1 MTAIVRLQNG
11 MTVSCL
17 QKHEVPFISMEV
29 QSYFARHIRLQP
41 GDTVFD
47 VGANIGLFSL
57 AAYAHCERNVRVYAF
72 EPVPPI
78 FEMLETNVRSNVSG
92 QQVKVFNF
100 GLSDRSG
107 EVPFA
112 YYPHAPVLST
122 AYADKSADL
131 QLVEDLVLK
140 NLIHLDAA
148 PPLLRCLRWV
158 PESLRAPLV
167 HHGLERAL
175 QAERVICQMQTLS
188 QFIGESNIERIDL
201 LKIDVEKAELDVLRG
216 IAEKDWQK
224 IRQLVVELHDI
235 EGRLVT
241 IRTLLQAR
249 GMTEVAIEQPP
260 TLKNS
265 NIYTLFAQ
273 RL

>member
-1 MTAIVRLQNG
+1 M
-11 MTVSCL
+11 
-17 QKHEVPFISMEV
+17 
-29 QSYFARHIRLQP
+29 RLQP

-57 AAYAHCERNVRVYAF
+57 AAYAHYERNLRVYAF
-72 EPVPPI
+72 EPVAPI
-78 FEMLETNVRSNVSG
+78 FEMLDTNVRSNVSG
-92 QQVKVFNF
+92 QPVKAFNF
-100 GLSDRSG
+100 GLSDRAG

-112 YYPHAPVLST
+112 YYPRAPLLST

-140 NLIHLDAA
+140 NIIHLDAA
-148 PPLLRCLRWV
+148 PLLMRCLRWV

-175 QAERVICQMQTLS
+175 QAETVICRLQTLS
-188 QFIGESNIERIDL
+188 QFIRDHSIERIDL

-216 IAEKDWQK
+216 IADKDWQK

-241 IRTLLQAR
+241 IRTLLQAQ
-249 GMTEVAIEQPP
+249 GMTEMAIEQPP

-265 NIYTLFAQ
+265 NIYTLFAR

>member
-1 MTAIVRLQNG
+1 MTATATLQNG

-17 QKHEVPFISMEV
+17 QKREVPFISMEV
-29 QSYFARHIRLQP
+29 QSYFAHNSRLQP

-57 AAYAHCERNVRVYAF
+57 TAYAHCERNLRVYAF
-72 EPVPPI
+72 EPVRPI
-78 FEMLETNVRSNVSG
+78 FDVLESNIRSNVSG
-92 QQVKVFNF
+92 QQVRIFNF
-100 GLSDRSG
+100 GLSDRAG
-107 EVPFA
+107 VVPFA

-122 AYADKSADL
+122 AYADKAADL
-131 QLVEDLVLK
+131 QLIEDLVLK

-148 PPLLRCLRWV
+148 PLPLRCLRWL
-158 PESLRAPLV
+158 PESLRATIV

-175 QAERVICQMQTLS
+175 QAETVSCQMQTLS
-188 QFIGESNIERIDL
+188 QFIGEHSIERIDL

-216 IAEKDWQK
+216 IAEKDWHR

-235 EGRLVT
+235 EGRLAT
-241 IRTLLQAR
+241 IRALLQAR

>member
-1 MTAIVRLQNG
+1 MTAIVRLPNG

-57 AAYAHCERNVRVYAF
+57 AAHAHCERNVRVYAF
-72 EPVPPI
+72 EPVKPI
-78 FEMLETNVRSNVSG
+78 FEVLETNVRSNVSG

-100 GLSDRSG
+100 GLSDRAG

-148 PPLLRCLRWV
+148 PLLMRCLRWV
-158 PESLRAPLV
+158 PESLRAPIV
-167 HHGLERAL
+167 HRGLERAL
-175 QAERVICQMQTLS
+175 QAETVFCQMQTLS
-188 QFIGESNIERIDL
+188 QFIGQHNVETVDL

-216 IAEKDWQK
+216 IADKDWPK

-235 EGRLVT
+235 SGRLAT
-241 IRTLLQAR
+241 IRNLLQTQ

-265 NIYTLFAQ
+265 NIYTLFA
-273 RL
+273 RRV

>member
-1 MTAIVRLQNG
+1 L
-11 MTVSCL
+11 
-17 QKHEVPFISMEV
+17 
-29 QSYFARHIRLQP
+29 RLQP

-57 AAYAHCERNVRVYAF
+57 AAYAHCEGNLRLYAF
-72 EPVPPI
+72 EPVRPI
-78 FEMLETNVRSNVSG
+78 FDMLETNLRTNVSG
-92 QQVKVFNF
+92 QQVKIFNF
-100 GLSDRSG
+100 GLSDRAG

-112 YYPHAPVLST
+112 YYPRAPVLST

-131 QLVEDLVLK
+131 KFIEDLVLN

-148 PPLLRCLRWV
+148 PLLMRCLRWV
-158 PESLRAPLV
+158 PEPLRAPIV
-167 HHGLERAL
+167 HLGLERAL
-175 QAERVICQMQTLS
+175 HTETVICQMQTLS
-188 QFIGESNIERIDL
+188 QFIGEHSIERIDF

-216 IAEKDWQK
+216 IAERDWQK

-235 EGRLVT
+235 EDRLVT
-241 IRTLLQAR
+241 IRTLLQAQ
-249 GMTEVAIEQPP
+249 GMTEVAMEQPP

-265 NIYTLFAQ
+265 NIYTIFAR

>member
-1 MTAIVRLQNG
+1 MTANVTLPNG

-29 QSYFARHIRLQP
+29 QSYFSRLLRLQP

-57 AAYAHCERNVRVYAF
+57 AAYAHCARNVRVYAF
-72 EPVPPI
+72 EPVKPI
-78 FEMLETNVRSNVSG
+78 FEMLETNVRSNVPG
-92 QQVKVFNF
+92 RQVKIFNF
-100 GLSDRSG
+100 GLSDRAG
-107 EVPFA
+107 EVPFTF
-112 YYPHAPVLST
+112 YPRAPVLST
-122 AYADKSADL
+122 AYADKTADL
-131 QLVEDLVLK
+131 QLVKDLVLE
-140 NLIHLDAA
+140 NLIYLDAA
-148 PPLLRCLRWV
+148 PLLIRCLRWV
-158 PESLRAPLV
+158 PEPLRAFIV

-175 QAERVICQMQTLS
+175 QAETVFCQLQTLS
-188 QFIGESNIERIDL
+188 QFIREHSIERIDL

-216 IAEKDWQK
+216 MADEDWQA

-241 IRTLLQAR
+241 IRTLLQAH
-249 GMTEVAIEQPP
+249 GLAEVEIEQPP
-260 TLKNS
+260 TLKKS
-265 NIYTLFAQ
+265 NIYTIFAR

>member
-1 MTAIVRLQNG
+1 MTANVTLPNG

-17 QKHEVPFISMEV
+17 QKHEVPFITMEV
-29 QSYFARHIRLQP
+29 QSYFSRLLRLQP

-57 AAYAHCERNVRVYAF
+57 AAYAHCEGNVRVYAF
-72 EPVPPI
+72 EPVTPI
-78 FEMLETNVRSNVSG
+78 FEMLETNVRSNVPG
-92 QQVKVFNF
+92 QQVKIFNF
-100 GLSDRSG
+100 GLSDRAG
-107 EVPFA
+107 EVPFTF
-112 YYPHAPVLST
+112 YPRAPVLST
-122 AYADKSADL
+122 AYADKTADL

-148 PPLLRCLRWV
+148 PLLMRCLRWV
-158 PESLRAPLV
+158 PESLRAPIV

-175 QAERVICQMQTLS
+175 QAETVICQLQTLS
-188 QFIGESNIERIDL
+188 QFIREHSIERIDL

-216 IAEKDWQK
+216 IADMDWQK
-224 IRQLVVELHDI
+224 IQQLVVELHDI
-235 EGRLVT
+235 EGRLVK
-241 IRTLLQAR
+241 IRTLLHAH
-249 GMTEVAIEQPP
+249 GMTELAIEQPP

-265 NIYTLFAQ
+265 NIYTIFAR